1 MDWTESF
8 LPNFL
13 LRNTWK
19 PKSETRTK
27 KNGGEGRMGCE
38 VWITWPW
45 FLQPLKQ
52 LRCWEVTSKGFLR
65 MEQLLSSEVRRTP
78 EMLQNLAQSIL
89 QRTKRILWR
98 VLHPWSKG
106 RFWDQLWKFLGLLK
120 YEFSQFYL
128 PMSVPACRYAMAH
141 DYTANLY
148 MLRGIQLPK
157 WNKIL
162 QMQTF
167 ANIQYFFLI
176 IAVLKLYQN
185 SLPYK
190 NFSLLQAKIKSVPC
204 YNQQRTFPR
213 VFWRHYSMWHMEIK
227 SIVLVLLEVVSFLF
241 CFTLLQER
249 REMI

>member
-65 MEQLLSSEVRRTP
+65 MESYSVLRCREHLRCYRTWLSPFYKGPKEFCGGFCVPEVKDGF
-78 EMLQNLAQSIL
+78 EINCGS
-89 QRTKRILWR
+89 
-98 VLHPWSKG
+98 
-106 RFWDQLWKFLGLLK
+106 FWDFSNMSSHNSICLCLYQL
-120 YEFSQFYL
+120 
-128 PMSVPACRYAMAH
+128 ADIAMAH
-141 DYTANLY
+141 DYTDNLY

-176 IAVLKLYQN
+176 IAVLKLYQS

-190 NFSLLQAKIKSVPC
+190 NFSLLQAKIKSMPC

-213 VFWRHYSMWHMEIK
+213 VLWRHYSMRHMEIK
-227 SIVLVLLEVVSFLF
+227 SIVS
-241 CFTLLQER
+241 
-249 REMI
+249 